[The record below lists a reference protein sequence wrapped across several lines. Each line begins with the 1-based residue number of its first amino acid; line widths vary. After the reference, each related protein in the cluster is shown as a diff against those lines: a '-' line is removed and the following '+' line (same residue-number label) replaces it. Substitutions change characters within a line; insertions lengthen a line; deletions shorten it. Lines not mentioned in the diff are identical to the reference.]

1 VQPIIRIENLYHTFT
16 PAGGAAI
23 QALRGVNL
31 DIDEGEYVVILGH
44 NGSGKSTLAKHLNAL
59 LLPTEGDVWVKGWN
73 TREGAHHRDIRA
85 TVGMVF
91 QTPDNQI
98 VATIVEE
105 DVAFGPENLGLPRA
119 EMLRR
124 VDWSLEQVD
133 MLPHRHRAPHQL
145 SGGQKQRVAIAG
157 VLAMQPQVLV
167 LDESTAMLDPLGREE
182 VLEVAQRLNKREGV
196 TVVAITHFM
205 REAVNADRI
214 VVMAGGEIALQGTP
228 REVFRQDERL
238 RELQLDVP
246 PVTEV
251 AQRIHAQVPAFP
263 ADLLTVEEVVAAYS
277 GVLAV
282 GNDTGNAAITF
293 AALSAG
299 PGGSA
304 VVGSSRAEANRDAGA
319 PSDAD
324 APVIAVEH
332 LVHDYMRGTPLE
344 VRAVH
349 DVSLTLYPGEI
360 LGILGHTGSGKST
373 VVQHLNGLLRPSG
386 GRVIVF
392 GQDLVQDNVDFRH
405 VRRQVGLVF
414 QFPEA
419 QLFERFVGDDIAFGP
434 RNLGLERA
442 EVRARVQRAMD
453 AVGLGFEEF
462 KDRHTFSL
470 SGGER
475 RRVALAGVL
484 ALEPRILV
492 LDEPTAGLDP
502 AARADL
508 LNHILTLH
516 RSGISLVMISH
527 NMDELA
533 AICHRLVVIAEGRT
547 VMEGPPSAIFANSAA
562 LRELGLD
569 VPVPTAIVE
578 EIAAAGLLPD
588 APAVY
593 TVEQAVAWL
602 VQGLETQRNV

>member
-1 VQPIIRIENLYHTFT
+1 MQPIIRIENLYHTFT
-16 PAGGAAI
+16 SATGDPI
-23 QALRGVNL
+23 PALRGVNL
-31 DIDEGEYVVILGH
+31 EIAQGEYVAILGH

-59 LLPTEGDVWVKGWN
+59 LLPTEGNVWIQAWN
-73 TREGAHHRDIRA
+73 TCEITHHRAIRS

-105 DVAFGPENLGLPRA
+105 DVAFGPENLGVPRA
-119 EMLRR
+119 EMQQR
-124 VDWSLEQVD
+124 VNWSLEQVE
-133 MLPHRHRAPHQL
+133 MLPFRHRAPHLL

-167 LDESTAMLDPLGREE
+167 MDESTAMLDPLGREE
-182 VLEVAQRLNKREGV
+182 VLEVAQRLNKEQGV

-214 VVMAGGEIALQGTP
+214 VIMAEGQIALEGTP
-228 REVFRQDERL
+228 RELFRQGDRL
-238 RELQLDVP
+238 RALQLDVP
-246 PVTEV
+246 PITEL
-251 AQRIHAQVPAFP
+251 AQRIHAHYPAFP
-263 ADLLTVEEVVAAYS
+263 ADLLTEAEVVTAYRDLS
-277 GVLAV
+277 K
-282 GNDTGNAAITF
+282 TRNAAIPGAMTEVNQDAI
-293 AALSAG
+293 AARE
-299 PGGSA
+299 
-304 VVGSSRAEANRDAGA
+304 RAAIAN
-319 PSDAD
+319 AD
-324 APVIAVEH
+324 PVIVVEH
-332 LVHDYMRGTPLE
+332 LVHDYMRGTPME

-349 DVSLTLYPGEI
+349 DVSLTVNAGEI
-360 LGILGHTGSGKST
+360 VGILGHTGSGKST
-373 VVQHLNGLLRPSG
+373 VVQHLNGLLRANG
-386 GRVIVF
+386 GRVTVF
-392 GQDLVQDNVDFRH
+392 GHDLANRDVDVRA

-434 RNLGLERA
+434 RNLGLDRA
-442 EVRARVQRAMD
+442 EVRARVQRAME

-502 AARADL
+502 AARHEL

-516 RSGISLVMISH
+516 RNGISLVMISH
-527 NMDELA
+527 NMEELA
-533 AICHRLVVIAEGRT
+533 SICDRLVVLGDGRT
-547 VMEGPPSAIFANSAA
+547 VMDGPPSTIFADGAR
-562 LRELGLD
+562 LRALGLD
-569 VPVPTAIVE
+569 VPVPTSVIE
-578 EIAAAGLLPD
+578 ELVAAGLLANP
-588 APAVY
+588 PTVY
-593 TVEQAVAWL
+593 TVEQAAGLL
-602 VQGLETQRNV
+602 VHSLGNGPLENGAA